1 MSEIKHTPGP
11 WFAVDNGNFWEVRTE
26 DSRFG
31 GEQIGDSCAS
41 NHIDEGDGYETGLAK
56 ANALVMAASAELLE
70 ALKEAIETIKF
81 LSTRDNSWGEQI
93 VCEDLQA
100 IVAKATGA

>member
-1 MSEIKHTPGP
+1 MSKQKFMLGP
-11 WFAVDNGNFWEVRTE
+11 WTFQFD
-26 DSRFG
+26 
-31 GEQIGDSCAS
+31 
-41 NHIDEGDGYETGLAK
+41 GDGGDFFIKSETTGETIVAGGLSRDFELDGREHQQLK
-56 ANALVMAASAELLE
+56 ETVRLIAAAPEMLE

-100 IVAKATGA
+100 IVAKATGSQS

>member
-11 WFAVDNGNFWEVRTE
+11 WVFDE
-26 DSRFG
+26 DECSAIPALHLYCADSKNPFHGSRS
-31 GEQIGDSCAS
+31 E
-41 NHIDEGDGYETGLAK
+41 EELK
-56 ANALVMAASAELLE
+56 ANARLIAAAPELLE

-100 IVAKATGA
+100 IVAKATGSQS